1 MWFVKLINNG
11 VEENNNFDECS
22 DYTLDSDQWPRSVK
36 YIISQC
42 LPWIRLG
49 MNQKTY
55 LAHIFVLDSAVF
67 QRIS

>member
-22 DYTLDSDQWPRSVK
+22 HYTLDGDQSPRSVK
-36 YIISQC
+36 YIISQ
-42 LPWIRLG
+42 WIRLG

-55 LAHIFVLDSAVF
+55 VAHIFVPDSAVF
-67 QRIS
+67 QRIR